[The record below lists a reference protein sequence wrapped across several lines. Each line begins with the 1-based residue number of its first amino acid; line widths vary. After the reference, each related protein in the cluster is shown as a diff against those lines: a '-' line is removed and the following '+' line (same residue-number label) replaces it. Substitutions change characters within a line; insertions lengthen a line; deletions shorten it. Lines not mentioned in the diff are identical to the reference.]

1 LGECE
6 FFSKLLIVK
15 TPQAMCDAIGAYG
28 KSFNFVL
35 ITLSQPLQQWLPLV

>member
-1 LGECE
+1 M
-6 FFSKLLIVK
+6 FFSVWPTEDLNA
-15 TPQAMCDAIGAYG
+15 TPQAMRDAIGAYG